1 MTRRQCRRT
10 ELKDQLAMG
19 NNPSLPDAI
28 PRIPGFEPAATPIVS
43 LGIGLAGLLL
53 RFRPRLALAPLA
65 LSAVAA
71 LLCRD
76 PERATPD
83 DADAIFAP
91 ADGVTLGTNELYE
104 HRFLHTD
111 AIQLAI
117 NVSPFDVAVQRSP
130 ASGIID
136 YLEHHTA
143 DFFHLRDPRDAA
155 RRTERLFLGI
165 STAWGPLLLVIT
177 ARLPGQRVTPLVG
190 LGERV
195 RAGQRLTRVRFGSRV
210 ELLAPR
216 DLIEW
221 QPAPGARLRA
231 GVSLVGQVVLL
242 E

>member
-1 MTRRQCRRT
+1 
-10 ELKDQLAMG
+10 MG
-19 NNPSLPDAI
+19 DNDRASDAL

-43 LGIGLAGLLL
+43 LGLGLAGILL
-53 RFRPRLALAPLA
+53 RVRPRLAPLPLA
-65 LSAVAA
+65 LTAAAA

-83 DADAIFAP
+83 DADALFAP
-91 ADGVTLGTNELYE
+91 ADGVAHGTNELYE

-111 AIQLAI
+111 AVQLSI

-130 ASGIID
+130 ASGTID
-136 YLEHHTA
+136 YLEHYPA
-143 DFFHLRDPRDAA
+143 DLLPLHAAHDVA

-177 ARLPGQRVTPLVG
+177 ARIPGQPVTPLVR
-190 LGERV
+190 LGDRV
-195 RAGQRLTRVRFGSRV
+195 RAGQRLARVRFGSRV
-210 ELLAPR
+210 DLLAPR

-231 GVSLVGQVVLL
+231 GVSLIGQVVLL
-242 E
+242 

>member
-1 MTRRQCRRT
+1 
-10 ELKDQLAMG
+10 MG
-19 NNPSLPDAI
+19 DNDHASDAL

-43 LGIGLAGLLL
+43 LGLGLAGILL
-53 RFRPRLALAPLA
+53 RVRPRLAPLPLA
-65 LSAVAA
+65 LTAA

-83 DADAIFAP
+83 DADALFAP
-91 ADGVTLGTNELYE
+91 ADGVAHGTNELYE

-111 AIQLAI
+111 AVQLSI

-130 ASGIID
+130 ASGTID
-136 YLEHHTA
+136 YLEHHPADLLPLHTA
-143 DFFHLRDPRDAA
+143 HDVA

-177 ARLPGQRVTPLVG
+177 ARIPGQPVTPLVR
-190 LGERV
+190 LGDRV
-195 RAGQRLTRVRFGSRV
+195 RAGQRLARVRFGSRV
-210 ELLAPR
+210 DLLAPR

-231 GVSLVGQVVLL
+231 GVSLIGQVVLL
-242 E
+242 

>member
-1 MTRRQCRRT
+1 
-10 ELKDQLAMG
+10 MG
-19 NNPSLPDAI
+19 DNDHASDAL

-43 LGIGLAGLLL
+43 LGLGLAGILL
-53 RFRPRLALAPLA
+53 RVRPRLAPLPLA
-65 LSAVAA
+65 LTAAAA

-83 DADAIFAP
+83 DADALFAP
-91 ADGVTLGTNELYE
+91 ADGVAHGTNELYE

-111 AIQLAI
+111 AVQLSI

-130 ASGIID
+130 ASGTID
-136 YLEHHTA
+136 YLEHHPADLLPLHTA
-143 DFFHLRDPRDAA
+143 HDVA

-177 ARLPGQRVTPLVG
+177 ARIPGQPVTPLVR
-190 LGERV
+190 LGDRV
-195 RAGQRLTRVRFGSRV
+195 RAGQRLARVRFGSRV
-210 ELLAPR
+210 DLLAPR

-231 GVSLVGQVVLL
+231 GVSLIGQVVLL
-242 E
+242 